1 MINHQTLTKYL
12 SKMFFKQFF
21 FTSAI
26 ILCVLF
32 VTSAFDVLQKFKST
46 NITPN
51 DFWKL
56 ISFKIPY
63 LFNEVAALICFI
75 STFMFLRTLTKQNA
89 LVIILSSG
97 IPIWKVFLA
106 PIIVT
111 FLIGVLI
118 LGLIN
123 PIGTY
128 GLQEYEKLAA
138 KLNNT
143 PNLNFIISPTGL
155 FFFENFAGNNYI
167 IQAKSINAYKQTLTD
182 VTILLVDEYN
192 NLTQRIDTP
201 LIQLQPGVFKLISP
215 VITKRNSSR
224 KLKELHLPTNLSID
238 NLIQRF
244 SQPEMIPLWSLSS
257 SIENFARSG
266 LVVTKYQIH
275 YYKQLFK
282 PLGMVAM
289 SFIACWFI
297 SLNIRDN
304 SSTRMAVLALVT
316 GICTY
321 FFLEISL
328 RILAYSG
335 LHPIL
340 ATLLPI
346 LFIILISNFVILHF
360 QEA

>member
-1 MINHQTLTKYL
+1 
-12 SKMFFKQFF
+12 
-21 FTSAI
+21 
-26 ILCVLF
+26 
-32 VTSAFDVLQKFKST
+32 
-46 NITPN
+46 
-51 DFWKL
+51 
-56 ISFKIPY
+56 
-63 LFNEVAALICFI
+63 
-75 STFMFLRTLTKQNA
+75 
-89 LVIILSSG
+89 
-97 IPIWKVFLA
+97 
-106 PIIVT
+106 
-111 FLIGVLI
+111 
-118 LGLIN
+118 
-123 PIGTY
+123 
-128 GLQEYEKLAA
+128 
-138 KLNNT
+138 
-143 PNLNFIISPTGL
+143 
-155 FFFENFAGNNYI
+155 
-167 IQAKSINAYKQTLTD
+167 
-182 VTILLVDEYN
+182 
-192 NLTQRIDTP
+192 
-201 LIQLQPGVFKLISP
+201 
-215 VITKRNSSR
+215 
-224 KLKELHLPTNLSID
+224 
-238 NLIQRF
+238 
-244 SQPEMIPLWSLSS
+244 MIPLWSLSS

>member
-1 MINHQTLTKYL
+1 MINYQTLAKYL
-12 SKMFFKQFF
+12 AKMFTKQFF
-21 FTSAI
+21 VTSAV

-32 VTSAFDVLQKFKST
+32 ITNAFDVLQKFKSA
-46 NITPN
+46 NITPG

-75 STFMFLRTLTKQNA
+75 STFMFLRNITKQNE

-97 IPIWKVFLA
+97 VPIWNIFIA

-111 FLIGVLI
+111 FIIGILI
-118 LGLIN
+118 LGIVN

-128 GLQEYEKLAA
+128 GLQEYDRLEA
-138 KLNNT
+138 KLRKT
-143 PNLNFIISPTGL
+143 PHLNFVISQAGI
-155 FFFENFAGNNYI
+155 FFFENFAGNNRI
-167 IQAKSINAYKQTLTD
+167 IQAKSINADTKSLSD
-182 VTILLVDEYN
+182 VTILLVDEHN
-192 NLTQRIDTP
+192 NLTKRIDTP
-201 LIQLQPGVFKLISP
+201 LAQLEPGTFRLTSPTITQRDTSEKLE
-215 VITKRNSSR
+215 
-224 KLKELHLPTNLSID
+224 KLNLPTNLSID
-238 NLIQRF
+238 NLMQRF
-244 SQPEMIPLWSLSS
+244 SPPEMIPIWSLNN
-257 SIENFARSG
+257 SIAKFSRSG
-266 LVVTKYQIH
+266 LVTTRYQVY

-282 PLGMVAM
+282 PITMVAM

-304 SSTRMAVLALVT
+304 SSIYIAVMGLVT

-321 FFLEISL
+321 FFLEMAL

>member
-1 MINHQTLTKYL
+1 
-12 SKMFFKQFF
+12 MFTKQFF
-21 FTSAI
+21 FTSAV

-32 VTSAFDVLQKFKST
+32 VTSAFDILQKFKST
-46 NITPN
+46 NITPS

-56 ISFKIPY
+56 ISFKLPY

-75 STFMFLRTLTKQNA
+75 ATFMFLRAITKQNE

-97 IPIWKVFLA
+97 IPIWKVFIT
-106 PIIVT
+106 PIFIT
-111 FLIGVLI
+111 FFIGVFI
-118 LGLIN
+118 LGVIN
-123 PIGTY
+123 PVGTY
-128 GLQEYEKLAA
+128 GLQEYEKLEA
-138 KLNNT
+138 KLRNT
-143 PNLNFIISPTGL
+143 PHLNFIISPTGI

-182 VTILLVDEYN
+182 ATILLVDESN
-192 NLTQRIDTP
+192 NLTKRIDTP
-201 LIQLQPGVFKLISP
+201 LVQLQPGAFKLTSP
-215 VITKRNSSR
+215 IITTRNSSR
-224 KLKELHLPTNLSID
+224 KAKELNLPTNLSIN

-244 SQPEMIPLWSLSS
+244 SPPEMIPLWNLNS

-266 LVVTKYQIH
+266 LIVTKYQIH

-282 PLGMVAM
+282 PLSMVAM

-304 SSTRMAVLALVT
+304 SSTRMSVLGLTT

-346 LFIILISNFVILHF
+346 IFIILISNFVILHF